1 MQLIAYITSIYNY
14 IHVHV
19 YIFTVDN
26 SEQLPSAPPIPSTIS
41 SEEQLNLPT
50 GQNSEVQQSTSVA
63 GLEPVEVA
71 EEMPRMTKNA
81 NKRLQKQKTGQTK
94 KQKGKQVQK
103 KDLNTSDFDE
113 DLYEVEELQ
122 AHKWDDGTLKFQI
135 KWKHFDASHATWEP
149 MENINYNLVEDYLS
163 KTKL

>member
-1 MQLIAYITSIYNY
+1 MVL
-14 IHVHV
+14 

-103 KDLNTSDFDE
+103 KRFK
-113 DLYEVEELQ
+113 Y
-122 AHKWDDGTLKFQI
+122 I
-135 KWKHFDASHATWEP
+135 
-149 MENINYNLVEDYLS
+149 
-163 KTKL
+163 